1 MTLRRIIVDGDHV
14 DDVAKALAD
23 GAADLLSC
31 AAVAHAHSGLPVGA
45 ALTQVLPEGVRLV
58 VGEHLASL
66 APLLGP
72 AHGAVPEGAAP
83 SHAPGDVDVA
93 SGVDAAYAP
102 VLARC
107 EAVLVP
113 TEALAREFTHRF
125 GRNGVRLP
133 PVDVVPYLLPS
144 PHRPPARHDQES
156 LPLTRWLLAGGND
169 AADPVVR
176 ALAADALAGA
186 DTTLTVT
193 GNAERLRR
201 LAARLGVEDR
211 VGVCPDSEVLD
222 RLTAGP
228 QAPGFDLV
236 LDLDP
241 LAAAEPALPPAFA
254 AGVPAI
260 LARVAGSEEVLD
272 EIAVTG
278 GVRLLPPG
286 LPGSAGAIAVLE
298 AVADLRRSALTRPAS
313 GAAPIP
319 ALPAWRTSLDAGARL
334 LARHYGEPLVPP
346 RGADARPWP
355 RVLLVDLSGS
365 QRGALG
371 RLARWVIGIGGEAV
385 VVTAGGPPPCADVP
399 GAVTVDLR
407 REQRALARPL
417 GGVRRRLPAPARPAF
432 DGVIGAYRWVRP
444 APSLVRAALA
454 GPLAPGVGP
463 RPGVDAVVA
472 TDAAGAEL
480 AGRWTGT
487 VEALPLEPDA
497 LLRRLLAPRTGP
509 GGMETP

>member
-1 MTLRRIIVDGDHV
+1 MGVPLLVVTPWFPLRGGGTPLEAAVARSTLAAARAGADVTVVHLVLPGTTTDVSAPSHDGALTLRRIIVDGHHV

-23 GAADLLSC
+23 GAADLLGC
-31 AAVAHAHSGLPVGA
+31 AAVVHAHSGLPVGA
-45 ALTQVLPEGVRLV
+45 ALTRVLPEGVRLV

-72 AHGAVPEGAAP
+72 AHGAVTGSAP
-83 SHAPGDVDVA
+83 PAQAQGDVDVA

-113 TEALAREFTHRF
+113 TEALAREFTRCF
-125 GRNGVRLP
+125 GRDGVRLP

-144 PHRPPARHDQES
+144 PPRRPPARDEGQG
-156 LPLTRWLLAGGND
+156 LPLSRWLLAGGND
-169 AADPVVR
+169 AAEPVVR

-186 DTTLTVT
+186 PTTLTVT

-201 LAARLGVEDR
+201 LAVRWGVGDR
-211 VGVCPDSEVLD
+211 VRICPDREVLD

-260 LARVAGSEEVLD
+260 LARAAGSEEVLD

-278 GVRLLPPG
+278 AVRLLPPG
-286 LPGSAGAIAVLE
+286 LPGPAGAIAVLE
-298 AVADLRRSALTRPAS
+298 AVA
-313 GAAPIP
+313 
-319 ALPAWRTSLDAGARL
+319 
-334 LARHYGEPLVPP
+334 
-346 RGADARPWP
+346 
-355 RVLLVDLSGS
+355 
-365 QRGALG
+365 
-371 RLARWVIGIGGEAV
+371 
-385 VVTAGGPPPCADVP
+385 
-399 GAVTVDLR
+399 DLR

-463 RPGVDAVVA
+463 RPDVDAAVA

-487 VEALPLEPDA
+487 AEAIPLEPDA
-497 LLRRLLAPRTGP
+497 LLRRLVAAGTGA
-509 GGMETP
+509 GGMETR